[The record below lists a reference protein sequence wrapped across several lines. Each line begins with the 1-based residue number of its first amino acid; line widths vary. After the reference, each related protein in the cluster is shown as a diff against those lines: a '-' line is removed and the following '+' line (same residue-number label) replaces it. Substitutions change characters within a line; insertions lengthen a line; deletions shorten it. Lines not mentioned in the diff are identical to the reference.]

1 MKLYAQAGY
10 GPSEKINEGLSEN
23 IIQGAILSPKD
34 MTKLAMT
41 EKIQF
46 IRGKF
51 PKADVFIDP
60 QFYVGLYAASPEI
73 NLGNIGDWDYFRH
86 YTKSELEISRNI
98 DNLLQTYFGEIADLN
113 VTGVISPNI
122 YISQSFDS
130 REAVIAKNF
139 IRQARNIIEAQS
151 ISKPLYAS
159 LVICRE
165 ALQDQKEFEEFLNDI
180 TMIDERPDG
189 FYVIVGSRSH
199 EARSDIFHTDIIAN
213 WMMLNLSLSINGF
226 EVINGY
232 SDILTAFLGAVGGT
246 AGATGWWSNL
256 RTFSLDRYFPAGG
269 GRLPVIRYLSNL
281 LLNRITFA
289 EKEAISAFIPDIL
302 NNLPHDT
309 EYTAEN
315 NESGLPA
322 PERAREILQS
332 WEAINTLNQK
342 LTGNDISKNLD
353 ECNNWVLRCAEA
365 YGAIANRGL
374 VLDSHSNNEHVEPLM
389 EGLRKF
395 REKTEFG

>member
-10 GPSEKINEGLSEN
+10 GPGEKMNEGLSEN
-23 IIQGAILSPKD
+23 LIQGAILSPKD
-34 MTKLAMT
+34 MSKLTMAAH
-41 EKIQF
+41 IQS
-46 IRGKF
+46 IRDNF
-51 PKADVFIDP
+51 PEADVLIDP
-60 QFYVGLYAASPEI
+60 QFYVGLYAASQEI

-86 YTKSELEISRNI
+86 YTKSELEINKTI
-98 DNLLQTYFGEIADLN
+98 DDLLQTYFGEIAGLD

-139 IRQARNIIEAQS
+139 IRQARNIFEAMS

-180 TMIDERPDG
+180 TLLDERPDG
-189 FYVIVGSRSH
+189 LYVIVGSRSH

-226 EVINGY
+226 EVVNGY
-232 SDILTAFLGAVGGT
+232 SDILTPFLGAVGGT

-289 EKEAISAFIPDIL
+289 EKEAISAFIPEIL

-309 EYTAEN
+309 EYSAEN

-322 PERAREILQS
+322 PERAREVLQS
-332 WEAINTLNQK
+332 WEAINSLNQK
-342 LTGNDISKNLD
+342 LTSNEISKNLN
-353 ECNNWVLRCAEA
+353 ECNNCVLRCAEA
-365 YGAIANRGL
+365 YGAIADRGL
-374 VLDSHSNNEHVEPLM
+374 VLDRHSNDEHIEPLM
-389 EGLRKF
+389 EGLKKF
-395 REKTEFG
+395 RAKTELG